1 MSLVSYICIFLSK
14 FYNMK
19 RTLLILVICIL
30 STFAAKAQYN
40 KAIGLRGGFSSGIT
54 FKAALGDNA
63 FEIIGATRYRGLN
76 ITALY
81 EINNEISPVEGL
93 YWYYGFGAH
102 IGFWNDYTYN
112 PWFDE
117 DGSYTVIG
125 IDGIIGIEYVFY
137 AIPLCI
143 SLDYKP
149 AFNLIGDSGFWGDN
163 GALSIRYTF

>member
-1 MSLVSYICIFLSK
+1 
-14 FYNMK
+14 MK
-19 RTLLILVICIL
+19 KTLLIFAVCLL

-54 FKAALGDNA
+54 FKAALGNNA
-63 FEIIGATRYRGLN
+63 FELIGATRYSGLN

-81 EINNEISPVEGL
+81 EINNKLADIEGL
-93 YWYYGFGAH
+93 YWFYGFGAH
-102 IGFWNDYTYN
+102 IGFWDDNN

-117 DGSYTVIG
+117 EGSYTVIG
-125 IDGIIGIEYVFY
+125 VDGIIGIEYVFD

-149 AFNLIGDSGFWGDN
+149 AFNLTGYSGFWGDN
-163 GALSIRYTF
+163 GALSVRYTF